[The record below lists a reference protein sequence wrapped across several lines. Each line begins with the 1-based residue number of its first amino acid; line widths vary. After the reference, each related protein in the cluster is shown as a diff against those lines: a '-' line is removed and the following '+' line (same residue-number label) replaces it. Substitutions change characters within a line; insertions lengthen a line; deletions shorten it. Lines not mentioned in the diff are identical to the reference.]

1 MAAEK
6 NNNSNRMIGTR
17 LFQLVL
23 VLSSRV
29 LPAEIRLEEKHDI
42 GLDKHPRERFLKS
55 VLDQNEQLAI
65 QMVGKPNAP
74 GKSVVSGFVQLRAG

>member
-1 MAAEK
+1 MAAEEK
-6 NNNSNRMIGTR
+6 NNSNRMIGTR
-17 LFQLVL
+17 SFQLVL

-29 LPAEIRLEEKHDI
+29 LPEICLEEKHDI

-74 GKSVVSGFVQLRAG
+74 GKSVVSGFGQLRAG